1 MKARHFSD
9 MGYGGGD
16 SITYSGGQASQG
28 QGGFYGSGGSRLAK
42 GDQPHSPEFMANK
55 EDVDALAKIMADA
68 DVLEAELAQHGD
80 EVNSTTI
87 ELKRK
92 IQKILHT
99 PAMRSLL
106 NKLEVKGEPVWGLS
120 VDERELVKAAKS
132 KYLS

>member
-1 MKARHFSD
+1 MFITCHFLC
-9 MGYGGGD
+9 
-16 SITYSGGQASQG
+16 SIT
-28 QGGFYGSGGSRLAK
+28 
-42 GDQPHSPEFMANK
+42 
-55 EDVDALAKIMADA
+55 
-68 DVLEAELAQHGD
+68 GD

-92 IQKILHT
+92 IQKMLHT

-120 VDERELVKAAKS
+120 VDERELVKTAKR

>member
-1 MKARHFSD
+1 
-9 MGYGGGD
+9 
-16 SITYSGGQASQG
+16 
-28 QGGFYGSGGSRLAK
+28 
-42 GDQPHSPEFMANK
+42 
-55 EDVDALAKIMADA
+55 MADA
-68 DVLEAELAQHGD
+68 DVLEAELAQHGKISNVSSLNFRSEAILLRYFDDSFHTEQDASLHIVFILSTICNFFRPLDTGD

-92 IQKILHT
+92 IQKMLHT